1 MCDGYTTGIVREI
14 FPERS
19 AFGPSSLETVAFSS
33 RDYQTSQD
41 IQCKDAAFDASQIY
55 ASVSFHWLL
64 TFTII
69 VSSLEM

>member
-1 MCDGYTTGIVREI
+1 MCDGYTTEIVIES

-19 AFGPSSLETVAFSS
+19 AFGPSSLETVALSS

-41 IQCKDAAFDASQIY
+41 IQCKDAVFDASQIY

-64 TFTII
+64 TSTII
-69 VSSLEM
+69 MNSLEM

>member
-1 MCDGYTTGIVREI
+1 MCDGYSTGIVTE
-14 FPERS
+14 ERL
-19 AFGPSSLETVAFSS
+19 AFGPSSLETSFEQQ
-33 RDYQTSQD
+33 DYQTSQG

-69 VSSLEM
+69 MNSLEM

>member
-1 MCDGYTTGIVREI
+1 MCDGYITGIITES

-19 AFGPSSLETVAFSS
+19 AFGPSSLETVALSS

-41 IQCKDAAFDASQIY
+41 TQCKDAAFDASQIY
-55 ASVSFHWLL
+55 ASVSFCWLL

-69 VSSLEM
+69 MNSLEM